1 MRSQSD
7 FKHELLSNLMKGD
20 TDAFE
25 EIYRKYNKKIYAFSL
40 KYLKSQE
47 DAEGVV
53 QDVFLNLWQNCKKL
67 RKDSNLDAWFFTIT
81 FNAIRK
87 KFRGLSRQKKHLEE
101 YGSLVIDYSDDVTEV
116 EYHDLLDRTNSL
128 IKKLPPQQE
137 KVFILHREKEYTV
150 SEIAEELNISRK
162 TVENH
167 LYKARLFIKEALKK
181 EGLISMLFLVLFLY

>member
-7 FKHELLSNLMKGD
+7 YEQNLLRSLIKGD
-20 TDAFE
+20 TEAFE

-40 KYLKSQE
+40 KYLKSKE

-87 KFRGLSRQKKHLEE
+87 KFRNLSRQKKHHEE

-116 EYHDLLDRTNSL
+116 EYHDLLDKTNSL
-128 IKKLPPQQE
+128 IKKLPPQQK
-137 KVFILHREKEYTV
+137 KVFILYKEKEYNI
-150 SEIAEELNISRK
+150 SEISEQLNISKK

-167 LYKARLFIKEALKK
+167 LYRARMYIKGALKK
-181 EGLISMLFLVLFLY
+181 EGLLSMLFLILFVY